1 LVLKPISAFSIM
13 LLCYRCSMPG
23 RWWTETNFVR
33 RSGWVTGA
41 TLLHA
46 SEGVFFLGISLY
58 LWLLTFS
65 AEIKHGAEAADTVHG
80 LKIAAGVLTLPGI
93 LVIIGAY
100 GLWKSKLW
108 AWWFA
113 LMVDV
118 GWSSVLLY
126 SLIDDGWANLDVAV
140 LALFAIS
147 TFLML
152 FLALPSP
159 RKYYWDSR

>member
-1 LVLKPISAFSIM
+1 
-13 LLCYRCSMPG
+13 
-23 RWWTETNFVR
+23 
-33 RSGWVTGA
+33 
-41 TLLHA
+41 
-46 SEGVFFLGISLY
+46 
-58 LWLLTFS
+58 
-65 AEIKHGAEAADTVHG
+65 
-80 LKIAAGVLTLPGI
+80 LPGI

-147 TFLML
+147 TFPML